1 MYYIWNLEVLFY
13 LKECKLIKYVKS
25 SLYGFFVKIG
35 FFFNVYYLY
44 LFSVQV
50 FNCFG
55 LVYEFNVILVDEDYR
70 FISMLLL

>member
-1 MYYIWNLEVLFY
+1 M
-13 LKECKLIKYVKS
+13 LKVVYMDFL
-25 SLYGFFVKIG
+25 LRQD

-55 LVYEFNVILVDEDYR
+55 LVYEFNVVLVDEDYR